1 MAKRKANAD
10 AISAAPAAQGRDL
23 IANITAR
30 LDYPR
35 SHRDVTIECKR
46 AQKEARK
53 QLFRQFRE
61 PGWAFLRPIS
71 RFMVTV
77 LTPAR
82 KARALAEFIFRAG
95 PIFWRRLSEDR
106 KRPVDPSP
114 HFPHMGAWSG
124 EGVHAA
130 WIGHSTVLIRVDGFT
145 ILTDPVFSTRVG
157 IKIGPLTLGIKR
169 LVHPAVP
176 LQDLPVPDL
185 ILLSHAHMDHLDRP
199 SLRKLENRGTTVIT
213 AAGTSDLL
221 RVKRYHAVHEL
232 RWDESRQVG
241 PAKVR
246 AFEVKHW
253 GARTRTDVH
262 RGYNGYLIEAGRYR
276 IIFGGDTAYTD
287 LFRKVRSSK
296 PVDLAIMPIGAYD
309 PWIHAHC
316 NPEQA
321 LAMAN
326 DSGAEFLLPVHHRTF
341 KLSNEPYEEPI
352 ERLLLASGSAQD
364 RIAVR
369 EIGDEFY
376 LGVAR

>member
-1 MAKRKANAD
+1 VK
-10 AISAAPAAQGRDL
+10 
-23 IANITAR
+23 
-30 LDYPR
+30 
-35 SHRDVTIECKR
+35 
-46 AQKEARK
+46 
-53 QLFRQFRE
+53 
-61 PGWAFLRPIS
+61 
-71 RFMVTV
+71 
-77 LTPAR
+77 
-82 KARALAEFIFRAG
+82 
-95 PIFWRRLSEDR
+95 
-106 KRPVDPSP
+106 PSP
-114 HFPHMGAWSG
+114 RVPLTGAWPA

-130 WIGHSTVLIRVDGFT
+130 WIGHSTVLLKVDGFT
-145 ILTDPVFSTRVG
+145 ILTDPVFSTRAG
-157 IKIGPLTLGIKR
+157 IKIGPFTLGVKR
-169 LVHPAVP
+169 LVCPAVRLP
-176 LQDLPVPDL
+176 ELPVPDL

-199 SLRKLENRGTTVIT
+199 SLRKLENLGTTVVT

-221 RVKRYHAVHEL
+221 RVKRYRAVHEL

-276 IIFGGDTAYTD
+276 IVFGGDTAYTD

-326 DSGAEFLLPVHHRTF
+326 HAGAEFVLPVHHRTF
-341 KLSNEPYEEPI
+341 KLSNEPCGEPI
-352 ERLLLASGSAQD
+352 ERLLLASGSAED
-364 RIAVR
+364 RIPVR
-369 EIGDEFY
+369 EIGEEFH
-376 LGVAR
+376 LGGSR

>member
-1 MAKRKANAD
+1 MATIVTAARNAGSL
-10 AISAAPAAQGRDL
+10 AGFVFQAA
-23 IANITAR
+23 
-30 LDYPR
+30 
-35 SHRDVTIECKR
+35 
-46 AQKEARK
+46 
-53 QLFRQFRE
+53 
-61 PGWAFLRPIS
+61 
-71 RFMVTV
+71 
-77 LTPAR
+77 
-82 KARALAEFIFRAG
+82 

-106 KRPVDPSP
+106 KRIVEAAPRVPRLAAWPV
-114 HFPHMGAWSG
+114 

-130 WIGHSTVLIRVDGFT
+130 WLGHSTVLLRVDGFT

-157 IKIGPLTLGIKR
+157 VKIGPFTLGIKR
-169 LVHPAVP
+169 LVHPA
-176 LQDLPVPDL
+176 LSLEELPVPDL

-213 AAGTSDLL
+213 AVGTSDLI
-221 RVKRYHAVHEL
+221 RVHRYRAVHEL
-232 RWDESRQVG
+232 GWDESRPVG

-276 IIFGGDTAYTD
+276 IVFGGDTAYTG
-287 LFRKVRSSK
+287 LFRNIRSSK

-326 DSGAEFLLPVHHRTF
+326 DAGAEFVLPVHHRTF
-341 KLSNEPYEEPI
+341 KLSNEPYGEPI
-352 ERLLLASGSAQD
+352 ERLLAASSSAED
-364 RIAVR
+364 RITVR
-369 EIGDEFY
+369 EIGEEFH
-376 LGVAR
+376 LGAFPLMA